1 MNVHPTIKTNIHY
14 TRISAAGDVKRF
26 EILSTSYAGNTVG
39 VRTQQLYLSAPL
51 NSHDYFGSSVAAC
64 DIDRDG
70 IPDLLVGARGFNQ
83 RAQDEGAAL
92 VCYLDRAGMALAG
105 WEQAASQGGVM
116 VPVMPGEQ
124 FGASIAVLDDP
135 DRSPSFSLLFVGA
148 PGECGDAAGGSLYV
162 LRVQP
167 IVG

>member
-1 MNVHPTIKTNIHY
+1 M
-14 TRISAAGDVKRF
+14 KRF
-26 EILSTSYAGNTVG
+26 EILSTSYAGNIVG

-51 NSHDYFGSSVAAC
+51 ASHDYFGSSVTAC

-70 IPDLLVGARGFNQ
+70 IPDLIVGARGYNQ

-135 DRSPSFSLLFVGA
+135 NRSPSFSLLFVGA

>member
-1 MNVHPTIKTNIHY
+1 MSTAY
-14 TRISAAGDVKRF
+14 TPNA
-26 EILSTSYAGNTVG
+26 VG
-39 VRTQQLYLSAPL
+39 PHSQYMYLSAPL
-51 NSHDYFGSSVAAC
+51 ASHDYLGSSVAAC

-70 IPDLLVGARGFNQ
+70 IPDLLVGARGYNQ

-92 VCYLDRAGMALAG
+92 VCYLERNGMALAG
-105 WEQAASQGGVM
+105 WEQAASQGGIM

-135 DRSPSFSLLFVGA
+135 NRSPSFSLLFVGA

>member
-1 MNVHPTIKTNIHY
+1 M
-14 TRISAAGDVKRF
+14 KRF
-26 EILSTSYAGNTVG
+26 EILSTAYASNEVG
-39 VRTQQLYLSAPL
+39 PHSQHMYLSAPL
-51 NSHDYFGSSVAAC
+51 ASHDYLGSSVAAC

-70 IPDLLVGARGFNQ
+70 VPDLLVGARGYNQ

-92 VCYLDRAGMALAG
+92 VCYLERNGMALAG
-105 WEQAASQGGVM
+105 WEQAASQGGIM

-135 DRSPSFSLLFVGA
+135 GRSPSFSLLFVGA